1 MKGKIIITLDS
12 DSLDFIA
19 KKGNLTADEVKES
32 LEKGFGEDLAE
43 NILFSEVVIEVTE

>member
-19 KKGNLTADEVKES
+19 KKGNLTAEELKETLEES
-32 LEKGFGEDLAE
+32 LGEELGE
-43 NILFSEVVIEVTE
+43 NFLFSEVVIEVTE